1 MLTFQK
7 RNLDNIAK
15 LADHTKAAALKWHS
29 FLEDNKI
36 DVLVYETIRSVET
49 QRANVRKGAS
59 QTMKSYHIVGQ
70 ALDFVMVV
78 KGECV
83 WDGYNSTDA
92 KKAIAEAKR
101 LGFTWGGDWKTFI
114 DSPHL
119 QFDYKGYGTDTF
131 GEWKPEAPKPKAAD
145 PVYPGH
151 LLKNG
156 VFNDKSVG
164 LVQKKLGIRADND
177 FGPNTEKYLKAWQK
191 ANRLTP
197 DWIVG
202 PKTWK
207 VMF

>member
-15 LADHTKAAALKWHS
+15 LADHTKVAALKWHS

-70 ALDFVMVV
+70 ALDFVMIHDG
-78 KGECV
+78 KAD
-83 WDGYNSTDA
+83 WSGYNKADA

-101 LGFTWGGDWKTFI
+101 LGFTWGGDWKSFI

-119 QFDYKGYGTDTF
+119 QFEYKGYGTDTF
-131 GEWKPEAPKPKAAD
+131 GKWKEETKKGLA
-145 PVYPGH
+145 YPGYI
-151 LLKNG
+151 LKNG
-156 VFNDKSVG
+156 VYNDKYVG
-164 LVQKKLGIRADND
+164 YAQKKLGMKVDND
-177 FGPNTEKYLKAWQK
+177 FGANTEKYVRAWQK
-191 ANRLTP
+191 AHDLVA
-197 DWIVG
+197 DGKIG

-207 VMF
+207 VMFSE